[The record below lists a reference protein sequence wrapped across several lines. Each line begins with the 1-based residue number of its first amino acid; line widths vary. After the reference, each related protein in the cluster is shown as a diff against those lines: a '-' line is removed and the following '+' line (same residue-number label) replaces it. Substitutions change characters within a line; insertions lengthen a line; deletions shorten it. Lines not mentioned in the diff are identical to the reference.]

1 MRVVVATDAVAGLM
15 PAAASGVIAGEF
27 ARTGAEVAVVPLGA
41 EGEPLAEA
49 LSAAAP
55 ELAVLAPTT
64 AHDVGLALAG
74 DGDVPVLLDLTGTVP
89 GHLGMEALAA
99 FGEDPSAAL
108 AAAQAHWRGREL
120 VALVPDGQEELPLFG
135 LSGWAATQGRAEG
148 AELSEVLKRDA
159 EAERWAGTLGVEPCP
174 GSGAVGG
181 LGLLVQ
187 ALGGTVVDP
196 LTFLVDRF
204 GLRRTMAA
212 ADLVVTGA
220 GELDFHSVG
229 GPVVKRVLALAEEA
243 LRPVIAVV
251 GRNFISSRELRLA
264 GLEDAYP
271 LLAGGQP
278 GEPTA
283 EQLAEVSRRVAGT
296 WSW

>member
-1 MRVVVATDAVAGLM
+1 MTDAVAGLM

-27 ARTGAEVAVVPLGA
+27 ARGGVEVAVVPMGA
-41 EGEPLAEA
+41 AGEPLAAA
-49 LSAAAP
+49 LASAAP
-55 ELAVLAPTT
+55 ELTHLRPVT
-64 AHDVGLALAG
+64 AHEVGAALATDG
-74 DGDVPVLLDLTGTVP
+74 DGPLLLDLTGTGP
-89 GHLGMEALAA
+89 GHLGEEALAA
-99 FGEDPSAAL
+99 FGDEPTAAL
-108 AAAQAHWRGREL
+108 TAARSRWHGREL
-120 VALVPDGQEELPLFG
+120 VALVPDGQEDLPLFG

-148 AELSEVLKRDA
+148 ADLSEVLKRDA
-159 EAERWAGTLGVEPCP
+159 EAERWAGSLGLEALP

-181 LGLLVQ
+181 LGLVIQ

-204 GLRRTMAA
+204 GLRRTLEA

-220 GELDFHSVG
+220 EELDFHSVG
-229 GPVVKRVLALAEEA
+229 GPVVKRVLALGEEA
-243 LRPVIAVV
+243 LRPVIAIV

-271 LLAGGQP
+271 LLAAGQP
-278 GEPTA
+278 GEPTPA
-283 EQLAEVSRRVAGT
+283 LLAEVSRRVAGT